1 MKCPKCGLENPE
13 GHAFCA
19 NCGTL
24 LTQPKSGAELFT
36 GSGDT
41 PAAPVQQPAPYTDQA
56 SYQYQAPQG
65 EPFIPNEY
73 KPITPWGYIG
83 YIILFNLPI
92 AGIILMLICAFGG
105 SQNINVKNF
114 ARGMLLVLLISIV
127 IVALAAAVLGPSFY
141 QTINQ
146 YS

>member
-1 MKCPKCGLENPE
+1 MKCPKC
-13 GHAFCA
+13 
-19 NCGTL
+19 
-24 LTQPKSGAELFT
+24 
-36 GSGDT
+36 
-41 PAAPVQQPAPYTDQA
+41 
-56 SYQYQAPQG
+56 
-65 EPFIPNEY
+65 
-73 KPITPWGYIG
+73 
-83 YIILFNLPI
+83 LFNLPI